1 MTDLEIQNDVLN
13 FVNRHQ
19 EKLVDDLL
27 RGNKKMVD
35 ELIEKRRENLFLV
48 AELREYK
55 RKFGEQK
62 EITEYINSK
71 KEKLFAKEVAE

>member
-1 MTDLEIQNDVLN
+1 
-13 FVNRHQ
+13 
-19 EKLVDDLL
+19 
-27 RGNKKMVD
+27 MVD

-71 KEKLFAKEVAE
+71 KNGVGVK

>member
-71 KEKLFAKEVAE
+71 KNGVGVK

>member
-27 RGNKKMVD
+27 RGNKKWLM
-35 ELIEKRRENLFLV
+35 
-48 AELREYK
+48 
-55 RKFGEQK
+55 
-62 EITEYINSK
+62 S
-71 KEKLFAKEVAE
+71 